1 LIIGGAMTEIDFHGD
16 DAAPLQ
22 VGAPLRF
29 IKGGSPTHFCENEP

>member
-1 LIIGGAMTEIDFHGD
+1 MTEIDFHGD